1 MILKG
6 TGIFNGMMFLDHK
19 VTMDLFQMSSESES
33 HHLFLHYFFFFSFL
47 WSYSVFLPFFSPLPL
62 DIDH

>member
-33 HHLFLHYFFFFSFL
+33 HHLFLHYFFS
-47 WSYSVFLPFFSPLPL
+47 SPFFGFTLFFFL
-62 DIDH
+62 FFHLFHLT